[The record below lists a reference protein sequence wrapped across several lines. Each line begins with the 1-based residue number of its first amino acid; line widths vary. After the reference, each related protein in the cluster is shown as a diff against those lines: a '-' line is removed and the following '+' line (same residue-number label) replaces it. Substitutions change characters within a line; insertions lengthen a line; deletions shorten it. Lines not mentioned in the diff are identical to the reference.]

1 MEVRAPESADFSEDF
16 GGREEPPGAPWL
28 VLGGGGLKGLAHI
41 GAWQALVEAGVRP
54 AGIVGTSIGA
64 LVGALASSGM
74 SPSEMRGLALD
85 LERSDIVRVNRRAV
99 WINGV
104 RQLSVFQ
111 GDPLREHFSELLPAA
126 GWEALRIPLLIN
138 AVDLGNGDTEW
149 FGSGA
154 RTDVSLVDAV
164 YASSALPVFYPP
176 FELDGHAF
184 VDGGVARTLPIGRAR
199 EEGAGRI
206 IAIDVGSGGRAEV
219 REILDG
225 GLIAVHQRVVSI
237 MAWQR
242 RYDLVATWDGPPLT
256 YVRPRL
262 SGYGTF
268 DFEHVEYFLDEGHR
282 AMREALEA
290 GSRGGSAP
298 EPGRE

>member
-1 MEVRAPESADFSEDF
+1 VELTGTESADFAGDL
-16 GGREEPPGAPWL
+16 GGAGEPLALPWL
-28 VLGGGGLKGLAHI
+28 VLGGGGLKGLAHV
-41 GAWQALVEAGVRP
+41 GAWQALTEAGVRP

-64 LVGALASSGM
+64 LIGALASSGT
-74 SPSEMRGLALD
+74 SPAEMRRLALD

-111 GDPLREHFSELLPAA
+111 GDPLRERFGELLPAG
-126 GWEALRIPLLIN
+126 GWDALGIPLLIN
-138 AVDLGNGDTEW
+138 AVDLADGTTEW
-149 FGSGA
+149 FGTGA

-176 FELDGHAF
+176 FELDGHAY
-184 VDGGVARTLPIGRAR
+184 VDGGVTRTLPIGRAE
-199 EEGAGRI
+199 EEGASRI
-206 IAIDVGSGGRAEV
+206 IAIDVGSGGHADV

-225 GLIAVHQRVVSI
+225 GLIAVHQQVVSI

-242 RYDLVATWDGPPLT
+242 RYDLVASWKGAPLT

-262 SGYGTF
+262 AGYGTF
-268 DFEHVEYFLDEGHR
+268 DFEHVDYFLDEGYR
-282 AMREALEA
+282 ATREALQTDYPSVA
-290 GSRGGSAP
+290 R
-298 EPGRE
+298 

>member
-1 MEVRAPESADFSEDF
+1 VESRRPEITDFLGDSEGSEEAPAT
-16 GGREEPPGAPWL
+16 PWL

-41 GAWQALVEAGVRP
+41 GAWEALVEAGVRP

-64 LVGALASSGM
+64 LIGALASSGM
-74 SPSEMRGLALD
+74 PPAEMRRLALQ

-111 GDPLREHFSELLPAA
+111 GDPLREHFAELLPPE
-126 GWEALRIPLLIN
+126 GWAALRIPLLIN
-138 AVDLGNGDTEW
+138 TVDLEDGSTEW
-149 FGSGA
+149 FGTGA
-154 RTDVSLVDAV
+154 RVDVSLVDAV
-164 YASSALPVFYPP
+164 YASAALPVFYPP

-184 VDGGVARTLPIGRAR
+184 VDGGVTRTLPIGRAE
-199 EEGAGRI
+199 EEGASRI
-206 IAIDVGSGGRAEV
+206 IAIDVGSGGRADV

-242 RYDLVATWDGPPLT
+242 RYDLVSSWKGPLLT
-256 YVRPRL
+256 YVRPHL
-262 SGYGTF
+262 AGYGTF
-268 DFEHVEYFLDEGHR
+268 DFEHVEYFLDEGYR
-282 AMREALEA
+282 AMREALETA
-290 GSRGGSAP
+290 GDRVSG
-298 EPGRE
+298 